1 MSDDYKRQHES
12 GTAKR
17 EKGKKEEEDQ
27 KKMKGSMEGFLSRKA
42 TAKTGKLNQSGSSSL
57 SSTQK
62 SQNDT
67 DTPDSTDLQILQQP
81 MDIRSDF
88 TGDADTVDTYPK
100 SPGAVEEDPAYT
112 AYTNIFDS
120 HPSKWHATPEL
131 IHYFSGH
138 NPKQNSPSHQH
149 YMSESHHCRSV
160 KDMPQYV
167 ISNNFS
173 VAFPNVC
180 IAFRI
185 YLSILGSSCEEERSF
200 STLIRAKNYTR

>member
-57 SSTQK
+57 SSTQM

-67 DTPDSTDLQILQQP
+67 DAPDSTDLQILQQP
-81 MDIRSDF
+81 MDITSDF

-100 SPGAVEEDPAYT
+100 SSDAVE
-112 AYTNIFDS
+112 
-120 HPSKWHATPEL
+120 
-131 IHYFSGH
+131 
-138 NPKQNSPSHQH
+138 
-149 YMSESHHCRSV
+149 
-160 KDMPQYV
+160 
-167 ISNNFS
+167 
-173 VAFPNVC
+173 
-180 IAFRI
+180 
-185 YLSILGSSCEEERSF
+185 
-200 STLIRAKNYTR
+200 